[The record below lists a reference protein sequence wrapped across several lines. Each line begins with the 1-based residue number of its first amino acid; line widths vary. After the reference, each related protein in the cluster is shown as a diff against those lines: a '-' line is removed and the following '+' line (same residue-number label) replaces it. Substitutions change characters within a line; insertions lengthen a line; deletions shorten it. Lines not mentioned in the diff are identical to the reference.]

1 MECQRSKLSPK
12 LLLRV
17 NSASPNRGVSQLVQI
32 GLPVLP
38 NGRLDRRAAL
48 QWHRD
53 NIIPPMI
60 KNGEP
65 NPAWDVLFE
74 L

>member
-1 MECQRSKLSPK
+1 MPKVETITKAAFARELGVSKP
-12 LLLRV
+12 R
-17 NSASPNRGVSQLVQI
+17 VSQLVQI